1 MAGRD
6 KIWQERVPGA
16 QDQAHIDQ
24 AHIVVKDG
32 AHFIQEDKPEE
43 LVQILDQ
50 FIKSN

>member
-6 KIWQERVPGA
+6 KIWQEHVPGA
-16 QDQAHIDQ
+16 QGQAHT
-24 AHIVVKDG
+24 VVKGG